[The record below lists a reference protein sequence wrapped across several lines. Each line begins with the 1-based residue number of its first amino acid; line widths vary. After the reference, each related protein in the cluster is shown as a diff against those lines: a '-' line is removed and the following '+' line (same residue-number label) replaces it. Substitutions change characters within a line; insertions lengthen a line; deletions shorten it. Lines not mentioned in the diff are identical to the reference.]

1 MQHSEQPRI
10 ELKHAHYA
18 MDSMR
23 DAETLNEFEE
33 GWKEFL
39 RRIERTWNKMQSHYG
54 KSPKWTG
61 WQSKYESLRK
71 KDQLLSYLVNAR
83 GAEEHTVD
91 AVVSTNPGGI
101 TIDPAEGNF
110 MHIES
115 LSLNNGVLKVKSP
128 QKLKIDFILAAIELL
143 PVVNRGRR
151 YEVPKEHLGQA
162 INPQDVS
169 SVAKAAFAFY
179 ESALADAEKFF
190 VK

>member
-1 MQHSEQPRI
+1 ME
-10 ELKHAHYA
+10 
-18 MDSMR
+18 SMLN
-23 DAETLNEFEE
+23 AKTLGEFEE

-39 RRIERTWNKMQSHYG
+39 RRIGRTWNKIQSHYG

-61 WQSKYESLRK
+61 WQSRYESLRK

-91 AVVSTNPGGI
+91 AVVSTTPGGI
-101 TIDPAEGNF
+101 TINPAEGNF

-115 LSLNNGVLKVKSP
+115 LSFDNGVLNVKSP
-128 QKLKIDFILAAIELL
+128 QKLKVGFLSAKTELL

-169 SVAKAAFAFY
+169 SVANAAFAFY
-179 ESALADAEKFF
+179 ESALADAENFF
-190 VK
+190 VR